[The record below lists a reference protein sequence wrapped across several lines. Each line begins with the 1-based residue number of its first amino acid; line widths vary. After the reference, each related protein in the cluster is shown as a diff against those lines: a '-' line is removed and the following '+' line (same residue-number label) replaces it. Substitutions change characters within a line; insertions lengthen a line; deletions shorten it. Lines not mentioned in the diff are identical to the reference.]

1 MQTYHDRFLDAAGL
15 VKDFEAI
22 IERLRGRV
30 GMLEDKTVIV
40 QEERRAPETP
50 NEVIYAIVESLNSFD
65 RALTYYANFFEN
77 TGIFTRSEILQ
88 IDKLRQ
94 LLASKMMQMS
104 E

>member
-1 MQTYHDRFLDAAGL
+1 
-15 VKDFEAI
+15 
-22 IERLRGRV
+22 
-30 GMLEDKTVIV
+30 MLEDKTVIV

-50 NEVIYAIVESLNSFD
+50 NEVIYAIVESLSSFD
-65 RALTYYANFFEN
+65 RALTHYANFFEN
-77 TGIFTRSEILQ
+77 TGIFTQNEILQ